1 VDQKHEQPR
10 IYLKISD
17 LREAFV
23 SNSEIVIRTVANK
36 ADLNAFVDLPYRL
49 YASDPNW
56 VPPLKNEVRDLL
68 NPKKNPWFTHGEAE
82 FFLAERGGSVV
93 GRISAHL
100 DTLALRQPLD
110 QGMGPGTGNWGMFEA
125 EDSATAAVLIAT
137 AENWLRAKGMT
148 RSLGPI
154 SLSIWDEPGLLTKGH
169 DHPPTVMMGHNSA
182 AYEAWVL
189 AVGYTPAKALHTW
202 ELDISKQFP
211 ELVQRIVA
219 SGERNPRIN
228 IRNVDKRRF
237 DEEAALL
244 LGILND
250 AWSGNWGFVPLTD
263 AEVAHVG
270 KKLKP
275 LVFNDLIMVAEV
287 EDEPVAFMITVPD
300 LNEQLIRMGGSLF
313 PFNWAK
319 LLWWLRA
326 PRVRTMRVPLM
337 GVVKKL
343 QSTRLA
349 SQLAFM
355 MIEYIRRNSHAN
367 YGGTRGEIGW
377 ILDDN
382 QGMNAIAGA
391 IDSHINKTYTIYA
404 KALA

>member
-1 VDQKHEQPR
+1 M
-10 IYLKISD
+10 ISD
-17 LREAFV
+17 LREALVF
-23 SNSEIVIRTVANK
+23 NSEIVIRPVTNK
-36 ADLNAFVDLPYRL
+36 ADRKAFVDLPYRL
-49 YASDPNW
+49 YANDPNW
-56 VPPLKNEVRDLL
+56 VPPLKNEIHDLL
-68 NPKKNPWFTHGEAE
+68 DPKKNAWFEHGEVQLFIAK
-82 FFLAERGGSVV
+82 RDQRVV

-100 DTLALRQPLD
+100 DTLALLQPLD
-110 QGMGPGTGNWGMFEA
+110 QGMGPGTGNWGLFEA
-125 EDSATAAVLIAT
+125 EDEEATALLLSAA
-137 AENWLRAKGMT
+137 ADWLRSKGMT

-154 SLSIWDEPGLLTKGH
+154 SLSIWEEPGLLTHGH
-169 DHPPTVMMGHNSA
+169 DHPPTIMMGHNSS
-182 AYEAWVL
+182 AYEAWIL
-189 AVGYTPAKALHTW
+189 AAGHTPAKALHTW
-202 ELDISKQFP
+202 SLDISKPFP

-228 IRNVDKRRF
+228 VRNVDKRQF
-237 DEEAALL
+237 DKEAALI

-337 GVVKKL
+337 GVVKTL
-343 QSTRLA
+343 QATRLA

-367 YGGTRGEIGW
+367 YGATRGEIGW
-377 ILDDN
+377 ILEDN

-391 IDSHINKTYTIYA
+391 IDSHINKTYTIYE
-404 KALA
+404 KALV

>member
-1 VDQKHEQPR
+1 
-10 IYLKISD
+10 
-17 LREAFV
+17 V
-23 SNSEIVIRTVANK
+23 SNIKIVIRSVANK
-36 ADLNAFVDLPYRL
+36 ADQNAFVDLPYRL
-49 YASDPNW
+49 YANDPNW
-56 VPPLKNEVRDLL
+56 VPPLKSEVHGLL
-68 NPKKNPWFTHGEAE
+68 NVKKNPWFGHGEAKL
-82 FFLAERGGSVV
+82 FLAERDGRVV

-100 DTLALRQPLD
+100 DRLALLQPLA
-110 QGMGPGTGNWGMFEA
+110 QGMGPGTGNWGLFEA
-125 EDSATAAVLIAT
+125 EDSHIAEVLIKA
-137 AENWLRAKGMT
+137 AEDWLRDKGMT

-154 SLSIWDEPGLLTKGH
+154 SLSIWDEPGLLTKGY

-182 AYEAWVL
+182 TYEAWVL
-189 AVGYTPAKALHTW
+189 EAGYIPTKALHTW
-202 ELDISKQFP
+202 ELDISKPFP

-219 SGERNPRIN
+219 SGQRNPRIN
-228 IRNVDKRRF
+228 IRNVDKSRF

-244 LGILND
+244 LAILND
-250 AWSGNWGFVPLTD
+250 AWSENWGYVPLTD
-263 AEVAHVG
+263 AEVAYVG
-270 KKLKP
+270 KKLKS

-287 EDEPVAFMITVPD
+287 ENEPVAFMITVPD
-300 LNEQLIRMGGSLF
+300 LNEKLISMGGALL

-343 QSTRLA
+343 QATRLA

-355 MIEYIRRNSHAN
+355 MIEYIRSNSHAN
-367 YGGTRGEIGW
+367 YGATRGEIGW

-391 IDSHINKTYTIYA
+391 IDSHINKTYTIFE
-404 KALA
+404 KVLN

>member
-1 VDQKHEQPR
+1 
-10 IYLKISD
+10 
-17 LREAFV
+17 V

-36 ADLNAFVDLPYRL
+36 ADLKGFVDLPYRL
-49 YASDPNW
+49 YANDPNW
-56 VPPLKNEVRDLL
+56 VPPLKDEVYALL
-68 NPKKNPWFTHGEAE
+68 DPKKNPWFDHGETQLFVAE
-82 FFLAERGGSVV
+82 CGGRVA

-110 QGMGPGTGNWGMFEA
+110 QGMGPGTGNWGLFEA
-125 EDSATAAVLIAT
+125 EDADTAAVLIAA
-137 AENWLRAKGMT
+137 AEDWLRSKGMT

-154 SLSIWDEPGLLTKGH
+154 SLSIWDEPGLLTMGH

-182 AYEAWVL
+182 THEAWVT
-189 AVGYTPAKALHTW
+189 AAGYTPAKALHTW
-202 ELDISKQFP
+202 ELDISKPFP

-228 IRNVDKRRF
+228 VRNVDKSRF
-237 DEEAALL
+237 DQEAALI

-287 EDEPVAFMITVPD
+287 ENEPVAFMITVPD
-300 LNEQLIRMGGSLF
+300 LNEKLKSMGGSLF

-319 LLWWLRA
+319 LLLWLRA

-355 MIEYIRRNSHAN
+355 MIEYIRRNSHAK
-367 YGGTRGEIGW
+367 YGAVRGEIGW
-377 ILDDN
+377 ILEDN

-391 IDSHINKTYTIYA
+391 IDSHINKTYMIYE
-404 KALA
+404 KSLV